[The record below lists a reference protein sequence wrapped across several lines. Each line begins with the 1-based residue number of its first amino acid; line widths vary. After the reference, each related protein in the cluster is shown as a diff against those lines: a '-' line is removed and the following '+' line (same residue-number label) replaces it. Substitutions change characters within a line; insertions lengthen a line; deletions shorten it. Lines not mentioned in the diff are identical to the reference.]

1 MRLSAALQ
9 AERKQADGRDKMD
22 HAVAHGPLLY

>member
-1 MRLSAALQ
+1 MRLSALQ
-9 AERKQADGRDKMD
+9 AERKQADGRDKID